1 MKKIRNLI
9 IGFVVGLL
17 IGLGLGINI
26 GKDKPL
32 LSNPFSR
39 PSLKRNL
46 KKTGEEVLEKGGK
59 VLEKS
64 GEALQKKLKK

>member
-1 MKKIRNLI
+1 MRKIKNLI

-32 LSNPFSR
+32 LSNPFSG
-39 PSLKRNL
+39 PTLKQRL
-46 KKTGEEVLEKGGK
+46 QKSGEEVLQKGGE
-59 VLEKS
+59 VVEKS
-64 GEALQKKLKK
+64 GETIRKKLKK

>member
-1 MKKIRNLI
+1 MKKIKNLI

-32 LSNPFSR
+32 LGNPFSG
-39 PSLKRNL
+39 PTLKQRL
-46 KKTGEEVLEKGGK
+46 KKTGEEVLEKGGE

-64 GEALQKKLKK
+64 GETLQKKLKK

>member
-1 MKKIRNLI
+1 MKKIKNLI

-32 LSNPFSR
+32 LSNPFSG
-39 PSLKRNL
+39 PTLKQSLQKTGKEVL
-46 KKTGEEVLEKGGK
+46 KKGGEVLEN
-59 VLEKS
+59 S
-64 GEALQKKLKK
+64 GETLQKKLKK